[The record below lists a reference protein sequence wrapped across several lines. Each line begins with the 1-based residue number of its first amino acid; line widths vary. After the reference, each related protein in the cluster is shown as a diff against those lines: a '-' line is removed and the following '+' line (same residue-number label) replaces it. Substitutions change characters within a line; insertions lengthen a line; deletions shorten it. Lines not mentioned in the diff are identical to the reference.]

1 MISKEEV
8 KKIAELARIKILES
22 EEGKL
27 QKDISSILDYVN
39 TLSEVDTSMVEP
51 QSHAVA
57 VYNVVRDDDAK
68 EAETESREEVAA
80 DIVKSAPDYEEGFIK
95 VKAVF

>member
-1 MISKEEV
+1 MITKEEV
-8 KKIAELARIKILES
+8 KKIAELARIKISES
-22 EEGKL
+22 EEEKL

-39 TLSEVDTSMVEP
+39 TLNEVDTAMVEP

-57 VYNVVRDDDAK
+57 IRNEVRGDK
-68 EAETESREEVAA
+68 MSEAEANEQVAA
-80 DIVKSAPDYEEGFIK
+80 DIVKSAPGHEDGFIK